1 MSSTPLLHDHGIISL
16 VLMSSM
22 GWVQSYRPGSFSIH
36 HSPPPLSWDRDLFA
50 IRTLIYL
57 REIHYFFSH
66 DGRWF
71 ITTIIWII
79 FKLVIRTSW
88 LITFKDISLHTN
100 KIDGYIA
107 YYHHPDNIQ
116 TCDKDLV
123 AYYILKT
130 FLFIRTREIHYFFS
144 HDGRWFTSA
153 LRDPRGDP
161 TTNFQSIGLMQVS
174 IISIAVGDDRW
185 IARTVT
191 LACNQSTVGTRH
203 DLCIT
208 LNSENGL
215 EGGSS

>member
-1 MSSTPLLHDHGIISL
+1 MGTILSARLHFLFII
-16 VLMSSM
+16 
-22 GWVQSYRPGSFSIH
+22 
-36 HSPPPLSWDRDLFA
+36 PPLHYRETVIFLPYGPWFTS
-50 IRTLIYL
+50 
-57 REIHYFFSH
+57 EIHYFFSH

-88 LITFKDISLHTN
+88 LITFKDISFHTN

-107 YYHHPDNIQ
+107 YYHHLDNIQ

-161 TTNFQSIGLMQVS
+161 TTNDQSIGLMRVS
-174 IISIAVGDDRW
+174 IASEVGIFW
-185 IARTVT
+185 F
-191 LACNQSTVGTRH
+191 CNVFW
-203 DLCIT
+203 LCWY
-208 LNSENGL
+208 
-215 EGGSS
+215 